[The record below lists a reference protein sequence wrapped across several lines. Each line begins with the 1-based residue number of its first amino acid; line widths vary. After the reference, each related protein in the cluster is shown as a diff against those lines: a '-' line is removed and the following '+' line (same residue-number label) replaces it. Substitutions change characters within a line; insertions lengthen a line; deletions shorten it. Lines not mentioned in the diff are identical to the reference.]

1 MRNNTLFLYVLF
13 LLISEMSSAQ
23 VGIGTTNPEASSVL
37 DVYSTDKGFLMPRL
51 TTVQRNAIRSP
62 TTGLLIYNTTTSIF
76 NFYDLGWKDFITG
89 LVLPINGGTGIANSN
104 LSTLALPGAFATTIR
119 TSGLTDV
126 TLPRSGTLYGTE
138 TASTTSV
145 QIQNSLTDETGTAKL
160 VFSDSP
166 TFTGIPLAPTAAIGT
181 NTTQLATTAF
191 VLANSDNFNSVN
203 ATEEI
208 ETNSNTAVVIPGMSL
223 TPVAGTYLVMF
234 NGQYNIPSSYTS
246 RSVNTAQGKLDLKT
260 AYDQLMIVPTTNAIH
275 APSFGS
281 GEVLI
286 AGVYAIGAA
295 ASVAGTL
302 TLDAQGN
309 PNAVFIFKIGGALTT
324 GSATNIVLTN
334 EASACNVFWVV
345 EGAVSMAASTVM
357 KGTIIAN
364 NGAVFMGA
372 NGTLE
377 GRLFATTGAISFGPG
392 TAYMPLSCSY
402 LELGTLAT
410 FVIFTSNG
418 AVSNTANSYLTG
430 DIGTNLGDISG
441 FEYSSV
447 NGSVFKPGSTT
458 VATTSKALA
467 TLSIYQNGVVVPN
480 SSRTCASNLNTGSI
494 SLQAIATVSSG
505 QNIDIRWEIDSDAI
519 ILKNRILTIM
529 SIR

>member
-23 VGIGTTNPEASSVL
+23 VGICTSNPDASSVL
-37 DVYSTDKGFLMPRL
+37 DVYSNDKGFLMPRL
-51 TTVQRNAIRSP
+51 TTVQRDVSSSP
-62 TTGLLIYNTTTSIF
+62 ITELLIYNTTRSIF
-76 NFYDLGWKDFITG
+76 NFYGLGWKDFITG
-89 LVLPINGGTGIANSN
+89 LVLPINGGTGIVNSN
-104 LSTLALPGAFATTIR
+104 ASTLALQGACATTII
-119 TSGLTDV
+119 TTGLTNV
-126 TLPRSGTLYGTE
+126 TLPRSGTLYGTQ
-138 TASTTSV
+138 TGSTTSI

-160 VFSDSP
+160 VFLDSA
-166 TFTGIPLAPTAAIGT
+166 TFTGIPLAPTIATGT
-181 NTTQLATTAF
+181 NTKQLATTAF

-203 ATEEI
+203 AMEEI
-208 ETNSNTAVVIPGMSL
+208 ETNINTAVVIPEMLL

-234 NGQYNIPSSYTS
+234 YGQYSIPSSYTS

-260 AYDQLMIVPTTNAIH
+260 AYDQLIIVPTTKTIH

-281 GEVLI
+281 GEILI

-334 EASACNVFWVV
+334 GASAFNVFWVV

-372 NGTLE
+372 NGTFE
-377 GRLFATTGAISFGPG
+377 GRLLATTGAISFGPG

-402 LELGTLAT
+402 FDLGTLAT

-418 AVSNTANSYLTG
+418 AVINNANSYLTG

-441 FEYSSV
+441 FEYSSA
-447 NGSVFKPGSTT
+447 NGSLFKPGSTT
-458 VATTSKALA
+458 VAITSKALA
-467 TLSIYQNGVVVPN
+467 TLSIYQNGVVVP
-480 SSRTCASNLNTGSI
+480 
-494 SLQAIATVSSG
+494 
-505 QNIDIRWEIDSDAI
+505 
-519 ILKNRILTIM
+519 
-529 SIR
+529 

>member
-51 TTVQRNAIRSP
+51 TTVQRDAISLP

-104 LSTLALPGAFATTIR
+104 SSTLALPGAFATTI
-119 TSGLTDV
+119 TTTGLTNI

-138 TASTTSV
+138 TGSTTSV
-145 QIQNSLTDETGTAKL
+145 QIQNSLTDETGTGKL
-160 VFSDSP
+160 VFSDSA

-208 ETNSNTAVVIPGMSL
+208 ETNSNTAVVIPEMSL

-234 NGQYNIPSSYTS
+234 NGQYSIPTSYTS

-260 AYDQLMIVPTTNAIH
+260 AYDHLIVVPNTNASH

-281 GEVLI
+281 GEILI

-302 TLDAQGN
+302 FLDAQGK
-309 PNAVFIFKIGGALTT
+309 PNAVFIFKIGGALTI

-334 EASACNVFWVV
+334 GASACNVFWVV

-372 NGTLE
+372 NGTFE
-377 GRLFATTGAISFGPG
+377 GRIFSTTGAISFGPG

-402 LELGTLAT
+402 LDLGILAT
-410 FVIFTSNG
+410 FVMFTSNG

-447 NGSVFKPGSTT
+447 NGSLFKPGITT

-467 TLSIYQNGVVVPN
+467 TLSIYQNGVLVPN

-529 SIR
+529 SVR